1 MRISYDSSVDALYI
15 RLIDEPEECEVIKI
29 NDQVSINIGEH
40 EKVVGIEILDASD
53 GRTRPSKAGHVR
65 QEPDRSGYCGIRGA
79 KKGDKYKY

>member
-53 GRTRPSKAGHVR
+53 FLK
-65 QEPDRSGYCGIRGA
+65 DFKN
-79 KKGDKYKY
+79 KKIILENLEAA